1 MTEMFASCGE
11 VDIVNLIGNQECS
24 KTPPSRFNADGTMI
38 VAGPNA
44 SPFKVLREETGV
56 KTKSSALSQSATETI
71 CRLTDNIHLC
81 CDGYNPLSLKSLE
94 PQHRYAR
101 SRPARQ
107 FEIIEHYTVHDT
119 Q

>member
-11 VDIVNLIGNQECS
+11 VDIVNLIENQECS

-38 VAGPNA
+38 VAGPNV